1 MKEIWIE
8 IPESTSTD
16 EREELFTIASEAS
29 ATIIQGATA
38 SRQGSSQEI
47 AILEGADEKEIAR
60 LRREGKRI
68 ALRIAIKGK
77 EDENKAVAA
86 AELGVDY
93 VIIDCRDWRV
103 IPLENIIAKSRGKTK
118 LIAQVSTAEE
128 AKLMLETLELGTDG
142 VLLKTSDASELSR
155 AVAYVKKENAK
166 IQLTKG
172 KITSLKQIGTGARVC
187 VDTCD
192 FMQEGEGILV
202 GSQSAGLFLVEAEV
216 HENPYV
222 QSRPFRVNAGGL
234 PLYTLASMENTR
246 YLSEL
251 KAGDEVLIVDR
262 QGNVRTTNVGRAKIE
277 LDDVARRVAIPDD
290 PTILSYLLSGIIQV
304 DQPEAPG
311 AARGVVH
318 AGPSARARPTHRP
331 GGRPARAAI
340 AQLHGRP
347 PVGRHPSQL
356 TCSSARRPPASST
369 TGTT

>member
-8 IPESTSTD
+8 IPENASPD
-16 EREELFTIASEAS
+16 EKEDLFTIASEAS
-29 ATIIQGATA
+29 AIIVQGGVAT
-38 SRQGSSQEI
+38 RQGSDQEI
-47 AILEGADEKEIAR
+47 AVIENSNVKEIAQ
-60 LRREGKRI
+60 RRRDGKCI
-68 ALRIAIKGK
+68 AIRVAIKGK
-77 EDENKAVAA
+77 EDENKAIEA

-118 LIAQVSTAEE
+118 LVAQVGTAEE
-128 AKLMLETLELGTDG
+128 ARLMLETLELGTDG
-142 VLLKTSDASELSR
+142 VLLKTSDSNELSK

-166 IQLTKG
+166 IHLAKG
-172 KITSLKQIGTGARVC
+172 KILSVKQIGTGARVC

-202 GSQSAGLFLVEAEV
+202 GSQSAGMFLVEAEV

-251 KAGDEVLIVDR
+251 KAGDEVLIADR

-277 LDDVARRVAIPDD
+277 FRPLMLIEAEADGKKLKAILQNAETIRLVTPTGSKPVTELQVGDDVLVH
-290 PTILSYLLSGIIQV
+290 L
-304 DQPEAPG
+304 
-311 AARGVVH
+311 AA
-318 AGPSARARPTHRP
+318 A
-331 GGRPARAAI
+331 GGRHFGVSVPEEKVIER
-340 AQLHGRP
+340 
-347 PVGRHPSQL
+347 
-356 TCSSARRPPASST
+356 
-369 TGTT
+369 

>member
-8 IPESTSTD
+8 IPENASTD
-16 EREELFTIASEAS
+16 EREDLFTVASEAS
-29 ATIIQGATA
+29 AIIVQGGSAT
-38 SRQGSSQEI
+38 RQGSDQEI
-47 AILEGADEKEIAR
+47 TVIENSNVKEIAQ
-60 LRREGKRI
+60 LRRDGKRI
-68 ALRIAIKGK
+68 AVRAAIKSK
-77 EDENKAVAA
+77 EDENKAVEA
-86 AELGVDY
+86 AELNADY
-93 VIIDCRDWRV
+93 VIIDCRDWRI

-128 AKLMLETLELGTDG
+128 ARLMLETLELGTDG
-142 VLLKTSDASELSR
+142 VLLKTNDTNELAK

-166 IQLTKG
+166 ILMTKG
-172 KITSLKQIGTGARVC
+172 KILSIKQIGTGARVC

-192 FMQEGEGILV
+192 LMQDGEGILV

-277 LDDVARRVAIPDD
+277 FRPLMLIEAEADGKKLKAILQNAETIRLVTPTGSKPVTELQVGDDVLVH
-290 PTILSYLLSGIIQV
+290 L
-304 DQPEAPG
+304 
-311 AARGVVH
+311 AA
-318 AGPSARARPTHRP
+318 S
-331 GGRPARAAI
+331 GGRHFGVSVPEEKVIER
-340 AQLHGRP
+340 
-347 PVGRHPSQL
+347 
-356 TCSSARRPPASST
+356 
-369 TGTT
+369 